1 MRRLL
6 LLAALLAAGCDKPA
20 PPPGP
25 GPVGPKVDPAPLAAP
40 EPLDLQLLGGF
51 KYEERMELPLDVKK
65 SHGKRIKATGFINPT
80 TQARTL
86 TEFLLVKDRSSCCFG
101 ARPQT
106 NHYVEVKLIGGKKI
120 NYTTDPVTVVGTL
133 KIEERFDGDWLLGLY
148 WIEDGEIA
156 TSH

>member
-1 MRRLL
+1 
-6 LLAALLAAGCDKPA
+6 
-20 PPPGP
+20 
-25 GPVGPKVDPAPLAAP
+25 
-40 EPLDLQLLGGF
+40 
-51 KYEERMELPLDVKK
+51 MELPAEVRKCN
-65 SHGKRIKATGFINPT
+65 GRRIKATGFINPT

-101 ARPQT
+101 ARPQS
-106 NHYVEVKLIGGKKI
+106 NHYIEVKLVGGKKI

-133 KIEERFDGDWLLGLY
+133 KVEERFDGDWLLGLY